1 MCGIVGKYNLNQESV
16 SPELIKRMCDKL
28 IHRGPDDSG
37 IYVDGNVGLGHRRLS
52 IIDLSE
58 SGHQP
63 MSSQDKSIWI
73 TFNGEIYNFQELRKD
88 LISKGYSFKSH
99 TDTEVI
105 IYLYQEYKEKCLDY
119 IRGMFAFAIW
129 DKNEERLFLARDRIG
144 KKPLFYFN
152 DGKTFIFASEIKS
165 ILEDQTVSKEMNYE
179 AFYDYFKYLYIP
191 HPKTI
196 YKNIYKLEPG
206 HYLTCSR

>member
-144 KKPLFYFN
+144 KKPLFYFY
-152 DGKTFIFASEIKS
+152 DAKMFIFASEIKS